1 MLEGPPSSMGNPLS
15 VLYANM
21 HFLEV
26 IPCNVL
32 SMSTFVSNRSLI
44 GPCVHEISVHEF
56 FEGYNRSLLPEVHA
70 SIIQVLLPESYPT
83 WVSMAYHCP
92 FNFHA

>member
-1 MLEGPPSSMGNPLS
+1 MLEGPPSSMGNPLF

-44 GPCVHEISVHEF
+44 GPCVHEILVHEF
-56 FEGYNRSLLPEVHA
+56 FRGLQSVFITRGSRLHHSGSP
-70 SIIQVLLPESYPT
+70 S
-83 WVSMAYHCP
+83 
-92 FNFHA
+92 

>member
-1 MLEGPPSSMGNPLS
+1 MHYAFINNQDANTHGHPNLVFSNTYTMWVEMLEGPPSLMRNPLP

-32 SMSTFVSNRSLI
+32 SMSTFVSNRSLT
-44 GPCVHEISVHEF
+44 GPCVYDISVREF
-56 FEGYNRSLLPEVHA
+56 F
-70 SIIQVLLPESYPT
+70 
-83 WVSMAYHCP
+83 
-92 FNFHA
+92 